1 MQNEIV
7 IFKTD
12 DETINVEVRFEDETA
27 RLTQDQMSSLFGK
40 SKSTINEHIKNIF
53 EEGELTKN
61 VVVRKYRTTTQH
73 GAIEGKTQS
82 HDVNFYN
89 LDVIISVGYRVDSYR
104 SHLQPS

>member
-1 MQNEIV
+1 M
-7 IFKTD
+7 
-12 DETINVEVRFEDETA
+12 EVRFEDETA
-27 RLTQDQMSSLFGK
+27 WLTQDQMSSLFGK